1 MTGKNYYSQVFLEK
15 CKNVVKGKKIPK
27 YIIDNT
33 EISSDSVEKILMKK
47 LRLKKILMKK
57 ILMNRIQMKK
67 IKKQKKLK
75 KLFLYIKMV
84 NDYYQ
89 KKNKEKLV
97 KEARE
102 RNQNLSEEEKDKKR
116 QYASE

>member
-47 LRLKKILMKK
+47 LLMKK

>member
-1 MTGKNYYSQVFLEK
+1 MFLEK

-47 LRLKKILMKK
+47 LRLKKILMKKLLMKK

>member
-57 ILMNRIQMKK
+57 LLMKKILMNRIQMKK

-84 NDYYQ
+84 NDYY
-89 KKNKEKLV
+89 KKKTRKSL
-97 KEARE
+97 
-102 RNQNLSEEEKDKKR
+102 
-116 QYASE
+116 